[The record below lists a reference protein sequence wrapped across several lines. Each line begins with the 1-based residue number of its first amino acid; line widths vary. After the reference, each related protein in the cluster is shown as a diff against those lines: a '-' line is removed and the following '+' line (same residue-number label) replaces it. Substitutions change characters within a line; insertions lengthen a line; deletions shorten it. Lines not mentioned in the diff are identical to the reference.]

1 MNEKKNDA
9 VVRIHQA
16 VILILFVF
24 SLFVKEEVK
33 KFFWLIIGCAALSL
47 TIQSFFFTSKA
58 DSFRDENMRMDSDQ
72 NK

>member
-1 MNEKKNDA
+1 MNQKKNDA
-9 VVRIHQA
+9 IVRIHQA

-47 TIQSFFFTSKA
+47 TIQSFFYRAKG
-58 DSFRDENMRMDSDQ
+58 DSFRDEDVRMNPDRR
-72 NK
+72 K

>member
-1 MNEKKNDA
+1 MNEKKNEA
-9 VVRIHQA
+9 IVRIHQA

-33 KFFWLIIGCAALSL
+33 IFFWLIIGGAVLSL
-47 TIQSFFFTSKA
+47 TIQSFYRTKA
-58 DSFRDENMRMDSDQ
+58 DGFRDEDMRMNSDQ

>member
-1 MNEKKNDA
+1 MNEKKNDL

-33 KFFWLIIGCAALSL
+33 KFFWLIIGTAVISL
-47 TIQSFFFTSKA
+47 MIQSFVYRTKQNSIG
-58 DSFRDENMRMDSDQ
+58 DENHSR
-72 NK
+72 